1 MTQTTIFS
9 IGHSNHS
16 IDKFLSL
23 LKIYKI
29 DVVVDVRSA
38 PFSRMFPQFN
48 QEPFKKSLSD
58 HEIGYLYLGD
68 QIGGRSNDP
77 KDYVDGQVMYKSLA
91 RKEAFN
97 SGISRLREGSV
108 KYQIAIMCSEKEPLD
123 CHRTLLVSEALVNK
137 GVAVHHIH
145 ANGSVETH
153 GDALVRLLALHNLS
167 SPDLFTDDTDRVQE
181 ALTLQEKKVAYQI
194 PKPTEPREEFE

>member
-23 LKIYKI
+23 LKNYKI
-29 DVVVDVRSA
+29 DMVVDVRSA

-48 QEPFKKSLSD
+48 QEPLKKSLSD
-58 HEIGYLYLGD
+58 NAIGYLFLGD

-77 KDYVDGQVMYKSLA
+77 EDYLDGQVMYKSLA
-91 RKEAFN
+91 RREAFN
-97 SGISRLREGSV
+97 SGISRLREGAV
-108 KYQIAIMCSEKEPLD
+108 KYKIAIMCSEKEPLE
-123 CHRTLLVSEALVNK
+123 CHRTLLVSEALAAS
-137 GVAVHHIH
+137 GVVVHHIH
-145 ANGSVETH
+145 ANGTVETH
-153 GDALVRLLALHNLS
+153 GEALVRLLAVHKLS

-194 PKPTEPREEFE
+194 PKPTEPREGFE

>member
-23 LKIYKI
+23 LKNYKI

-38 PFSRMFPQFN
+38 PFSRMFLQFN
-48 QEPFKKSLSD
+48 QDFLKKSLSD
-58 HEIGYLYLGD
+58 NAIGYLFLGD

-77 KDYVDGQVMYKSLA
+77 EDYLDGQVMYKSLA
-91 RKEAFN
+91 RREAFK
-97 SGISRLREGSV
+97 SGISRLREGAV
-108 KYQIAIMCSEKEPLD
+108 KYKIAIMCSEKEPLD
-123 CHRTLLVSEALVNK
+123 CHRTLLVSEALAAS
-137 GVAVHHIH
+137 GVVVHHIH

-181 ALTLQEKKVAYQI
+181 AITLQEKKIAYQI
-194 PKPTEPREEFE
+194 PKSNESREEFE